1 MSDKW
6 EDHNVPSEDG
16 RMRSPRL
23 TWNDVQG
30 RWHEYK
36 GKARQKWGLLTNDDV
51 DLIGGYY
58 EELSGKIQEVYNIS
72 KEEADQQI
80 EEWLMGHEDS
90 SSVGGEGNPASS
102 V

>member
-1 MSDKW
+1 MSW
-6 EDHNVPSEDG
+6 EDHSTPSEDG
-16 RMRSPRL
+16 RMRSPYL
-23 TWNDVQG
+23 TWNDIQG

-36 GKARQKWGLLTNDDV
+36 GKVRQKWGLITNKDV

-72 KEEADQQI
+72 KEEADKEI
-80 EEWLMGHEDS
+80 EEWMKGHSDT
-90 SSVGGEGNPASS
+90 SSVGGGSNSTSS